1 MAGSVIVFTYEMKS
15 ELLKLSINTYTFVIE
30 NKSCIYTNFTPG
42 LNNLRA
48 LNQRGSGTNTEHAIS
63 LWAENITSNTEKCDL
78 NF

>member
-15 ELLKLSINTYTFVIE
+15 ELLKISINTYTFVVE
-30 NKSCIYTNFTPG
+30 NESCIYTHFTPG

-48 LNQRGSGTNTEHAIS
+48 LNQRGWGTNTVHAIS
-63 LWAENITSNTEKCDL
+63 LWAENITSNTEQCDP